1 MNMRHGVGLCVFVA
15 TIAWSLPIPA
25 LWSYYLQIA
34 AGLAVPVLGVISISN
49 DYRKNPEATQKMLVQ
64 VLIPLIVVGGVI
76 ALLIR
81 VFYAIYP

>member
-1 MNMRHGVGLCVFVA
+1 MNIRHGVGLCVMVA
-15 TIAWSLPIPA
+15 TMAWSLPIPA
-25 LWSYYLQIA
+25 WGSYYLQVA
-34 AGLAVPVLGVISISN
+34 AGLAVLVLGVISISN